1 MISLVLEQP
10 KAQKTFTMVG
20 TIFTIAVV
28 GIMSA
33 LALSTILKDPNDALS
48 ILARQTSL
56 DKVKRFSYVTLT

>member
-1 MISLVLEQP
+1 MISLIPERQ
-10 KAQKTFTMVG
+10 KALKAFTMVG

-33 LALSTILKDPNDALS
+33 LALSTILNGPNDQLS

-56 DKVKRFSYVTLT
+56 DKVKHFSYIALT